1 MALKGTIKG
10 KVTQNSNIYSYYMQW
25 SAVQNINDN
34 YSDVT
39 VWHYWTR
46 SSTSLNFDT
55 TVERRYG
62 VTIDGATTSGNKH
75 FDFNPWP
82 SDTTISKVTKRI
94 YHNSD
99 GTKSIKI
106 STYANG
112 RAASYGPSS
121 SSESSGDCTA
131 SATITLDTIP
141 RASSVTCNSFY
152 IGDSTTINIDRASA
166 NFTHTLKYTYGD
178 LTGVIA
184 DKTTLTS
191 VGWTPDKS
199 LFYSRIPNGR
209 TGYGS
214 VTCETYNGTTLTG
227 TKTTNFNAYAKENEC
242 LPTVSGT
249 IVDTNEKTI
258 ALTGDSTKLIK
269 YLSIP
274 KVTVAATP
282 KYSSSIKSRKIL
294 WGDGQLSTNAEQT
307 FSNGVTSYFVNVS
320 ATDSRDYTTPVVY
333 DLNALNRWVE
343 YIKLAFSKISLT
355 RTESTLSTANLKVS
369 GNYFNGSFGSVAND
383 FTLKYRYKPNESG
396 STFTDFK
403 VINGKDIPKTTDTF
417 EYTETVQ
424 DIDFNKEYI
433 FEFVLEDKA
442 MMVQSG
448 EKKLESGQAIF
459 RIGKDYIKTNGRI
472 LDKTGTE
479 IPNGLSIY
487 RTGGVDIDP
496 NITLEELILTETNTP
511 SGGFWYV
518 RTMFYSTR
526 TKEANRTQIAY
537 PYSYSADVKACSYMR
552 TYVAGIGWSE
562 WALVGARC
570 ETGIVTITPS
580 AANTP
585 TSVYVAFKNTYNK
598 VPNVVVSAATGAIG
612 TQVTGASTN
621 GISKTGVNIVLTRT
635 NTTATTIHFIVQEEV

>member
-10 KVTQNSNIYSYYMQW
+10 KVTQNSDIYSYYMQW
-25 SAVQNINDN
+25 SAVQNIDGN

-46 SSTSLNFDT
+46 SSNALNFDS

-62 VTIDGATTSGNKH
+62 ITIDNSTTSGTKLM
-75 FDFNPWP
+75 DYSPWP
-82 SDTTISKVTKRI
+82 SDTTISKVTKRV

-106 STYANG
+106 SSYANG

-121 SSESSGDCTA
+121 SSETSGDCTA
-131 SATITLDTIP
+131 NATITLDTIP
-141 RASSVTCNSFY
+141 RASSVTCNSFN
-152 IGDSTTINIDRASA
+152 IGSSTTINIGSASA

-184 DKTTLTS
+184 TKTTLTS
-191 VGWTPDKS
+191 VGWTPDKAS
-199 LFYSRIPNGR
+199 FYSRIPNGR

-214 VTCETYNGTTLTG
+214 VTCETYRGDTLIG
-227 TKTTNFNAYAKENEC
+227 TKSTNFQAYAVESEC
-242 LPTVSGT
+242 YPTVSGT
-249 IVDTNEKTI
+249 IVDTNSKTT
-258 ALTGDSTKLIK
+258 ALTGNSSKLIK

-294 WGDGQLSTNAEQT
+294 WGDGQTSTNTEQT
-307 FSNGVTSYFVNVS
+307 FSSGVTNNNVTVT
-320 ATDSRDYTTPVVY
+320 ATDSRDYTTAVSY
-333 DLNALNRWVE
+333 DLKALNRWVE
-343 YIKLAFSKISLT
+343 YVKLDFTKISLT
-355 RTESTLSTANLKVS
+355 RPESTLSTAVIKVS
-369 GNYFNGSFGSVAND
+369 GNYFNGSFGSVTND
-383 FTLKYRYKPNESG
+383 FTLKYRYKPKESG
-396 STFTDFK
+396 SAFTNYVTISSSNITKTNNTFDYS
-403 VINGKDIPKTTDTF
+403 TTL
-417 EYTETVQ
+417 Q
-424 DIDFNKEYI
+424 NIDYKKEYI

-442 MMVQSG
+442 MTVQSG

-459 RIGKDYIKTNGRI
+459 RIGKDYTRTNGRI

-496 NITLEELILTETNTP
+496 NVTLEELILTETNTP

-537 PYSYSADVKACSYMR
+537 PYSYSTDIKACTYMR
-552 TYVAGIGWSE
+552 TYVAGVGWSG
-562 WALVGARC
+562 WSLVGARC
-570 ETGIVTITPS
+570 ETGIITITPS

-585 TSVYVAFKNTYNK
+585 TAVYVAFKNSYNK
-598 VPNVVVSAATGAIG
+598 IPNVVVTAATGAIG
-612 TQVTGASTN
+612 TQVTGVSTN
-621 GISKTGVNIVLTRT
+621 GISKTGVNIVLNRT
-635 NTTATTIHFIVQEEV
+635 NTTATTVHFIVQEEV